1 MHMFSFIGT
10 TILWT
15 FALYGLWE
23 FIKSIVYIYTYTN
36 CKADGIY
43 MIIAAKNQ
51 ENKIEGFLRTLLF
64 RILYGKE
71 DYIKEVILTD
81 LGSEDKT
88 KTIMEKL
95 AQEYDTIKTCDWKDC
110 KELIDAVGD
119 CGKKIY

>member
-1 MHMFSFIGT
+1 MSSFIGT

-15 FALYGLWE
+15 LALYGLWE
-23 FIKSIVYIYTYTN
+23 LIKSIFYIYTYTN

-71 DYIKEVILTD
+71 DYIKEIILTD

-88 KTIMEKL
+88 KIIMEKL
-95 AQEYDTIKTCDWKDC
+95 TQEYDTLKTCDWKDC
-110 KELIDAVGD
+110 KELIDAIGD